1 MVYDIHILGLGIF
14 NFCKLSKQQ
23 SMLDELE
30 IYAGSTVFQ
39 DNYLIALKKH
49 NLMSDRIY
57 QVYAKFIHAISETA

>member
-1 MVYDIHILGLGIF
+1 
-14 NFCKLSKQQ
+14 
-23 SMLDELE
+23 MLDELE